1 MIKAASQRCSPIVLF
16 IFALTLIISLI
27 YVKSVFYELIF
38 LDDDTLIY
46 VRFVENNFF
55 NNVYNSFTTNY
66 LGGHYYRPFM
76 LVSILLDSEITR
88 SFFATFHL
96 SNLLLHLATSILI
109 FFIIKNLGNSFSIS
123 FLTVLTFSITPIHI
137 NAIGWIA
144 GRGDLLAAFFS
155 SVAFLFFLRYL
166 RSSNAFLIIIVALLL
181 LFATLSKEASL
192 LVPFL
197 FLFFYFVGKREL
209 SINKNT
215 IGILFMVIIVFS
227 SYYFLRYILQPGV
240 FIDKFSFTVYYK
252 NILVLPETISKFFI
266 PYGIK
271 ALPSFDLLT
280 SISGTIIIMFLISLP
295 FKISSINKSRYYFG
309 LFWFI
314 ILLLPGMVFR
324 TMEQDGFYYWDCRSY
339 LPSIG
344 LSIMVAEILRTINFQ
359 KHRIFKYT
367 IITVYLFFLITTSF
381 IKIDLYKNPI
391 NYWNS
396 VKANYPN
403 RFLPY
408 LGLHNYYNHL
418 NDFKN
423 AEEQLLDG
431 IKIKPEEFS
440 IRQTLINFYL
450 NNNEKQKAFT
460 QIKDAVKNKIVGS
473 VDLIENYISLAVEL
487 DKFNEVDELIS
498 EYPND
503 IKVRS
508 KIKEIIISKAEQLN
522 NTGDINKS
530 NLLLKINRK
539 LK

>member
-1 MIKAASQRCSPIVLF
+1 MA
-16 IFALTLIISLI
+16 
-27 YVKSVFYELIF
+27 FY
-38 LDDDTLIY
+38 
-46 VRFVENNFF
+46 
-55 NNVYNSFTTNY
+55 
-66 LGGHYYRPFM
+66 
-76 LVSILLDSEITR
+76 
-88 SFFATFHL
+88 
-96 SNLLLHLATSILI
+96 
-109 FFIIKNLGNSFSIS
+109 
-123 FLTVLTFSITPIHI
+123 
-137 NAIGWIA
+137 
-144 GRGDLLAAFFS
+144 
-155 SVAFLFFLRYL
+155 FFLKYL
-166 RSSNAFLIIIVALLL
+166 KKINIFLIIIVYIL
-181 LFATLSKEASL
+181 LFSAILAKEASL

-197 FLFFYFVGKREL
+197 FLLFYILERMEL
-209 SINKNT
+209 TINKKT
-215 IGILFMVIIVFS
+215 VGILLMVVTVFGT
-227 SYYFLRYILQPGV
+227 YFFLRYLLQPDV
-240 FIDKFSFTVYYK
+240 FLDKFSFSEYFK
-252 NILVLPETISKFFI
+252 NIFVLPETISKFFI
-266 PYGIK
+266 PYNIK
-271 ALPSFDLLT
+271 ALSSFDLFATISGIVILIVLIAIPFSLS
-280 SISGTIIIMFLISLP
+280 SIS
-295 FKISSINKSRYYFG
+295 KSRYYFG
-309 LFWFI
+309 LIWFFL
-314 ILLLPGMVFR
+314 LLLPGMVFR
-324 TMEQDGFYYWDCRSY
+324 TMQQDGFYYWDCRSY